1 MYLWVK
7 MHKTPIEQSSFNLN
21 WGIVMQRLIVKD
33 QALSFDCQ
41 RKESIN
47 LRKKF
52 LNKPL
57 GKCFGLIADSCGLSM
72 TAHAMPI

>member
-1 MYLWVK
+1 
-7 MHKTPIEQSSFNLN
+7 
-21 WGIVMQRLIVKD
+21 MQRLIVKD

-52 LNKPL
+52 LNKLL